1 MANQL
6 QLPKL
11 STFTQLLATPEIQFE
26 AAAKSAGIT
35 LPPGP
40 QSTLLKIQTAL
51 EAGQMPSPEAVLPK
65 APKLE
70 EIFARL
76 PKLESIL
83 PKVTAGSVAERG
95 GATTTAPAGEVASRG
110 EL

>member
-1 MANQL
+1 MAP
-6 QLPKL
+6 QLPKI
-11 STFTQLLATPEIQFE
+11 SAFTQLLATPEIQFE
-26 AAAKSAGIT
+26 TAAKNAGIT

-40 QSTLLKIQTAL
+40 QSTLFKIQTAL
-51 EAGQMPSPEAVLPK
+51 EAGQAPSPEAILPK

-70 EIFARL
+70 EIFRL

-83 PKVTAGSVAERG
+83 PGAKVAERG
-95 GATTTAPAGEVASRG
+95 GTTTAPAGEVASRG

>member
-1 MANQL
+1 MAP
-6 QLPKL
+6 QLPKI
-11 STFTQLLATPEIQFE
+11 SAFTQLLAMPEIQIE
-26 AAAKSAGIT
+26 TAAKNAGIT

-51 EAGQMPSPEAVLPK
+51 EAGQAPSPEAILPK
-65 APKLE
+65 APKFE
-70 EIFARL
+70 EIFGKL

-83 PKVTAGSVAERG
+83 PGTKVAERG